1 MSELAAPHP
10 DPGTTARPLPS
21 ADGAVP
27 PLPYPGTPAG
37 RAHSSPDGT
46 VPPMPSEAA
55 NAHTR
60 EPAAAGRW
68 RTAMLPL
75 RKMMRRTPRGA
86 A

>member
-1 MSELAAPHP
+1 MSEPAAPHP

-21 ADGAVP
+21 ASGAGP
-27 PLPYPGTPAG
+27 PQAL
-37 RAHSSPDGT
+37 SSPDGT

-60 EPAAAGRW
+60 EPGAAGRW

-75 RKMMRRTPRGA
+75 RKMMRRTPRA
-86 A
+86 AA